1 VPIPRPP
8 ADLAPRFETWEADRV
23 IVRCHPPMY
32 HERQFNPTTHLA
44 RFRPFVHDGEIVPTM
59 YGASDLWGALSETLF
74 HEVPVRGA
82 NRRILR
88 SQMDLY
94 TWSEIT
100 PTRDLKLVQLHG
112 VGLRALQVTHGELI
126 ETDAADYADSVPW
139 SDALYDAP
147 GVPDGLCWRSRQ
159 HNDSLA
165 LIMFGTRVREDDLD
179 VVRRAESLSG
189 GRGGDSAIEFAEAAD
204 IAIVS

>member
-8 ADLAPRFETWEADRV
+8 ADLAPRFETWEAGRV
-23 IVRCHPPMY
+23 VVRCHAPRY

-44 RFRPFVHDGEIVPTM
+44 RFRPFLHDDELVPTM
-59 YGASDLWGALSETLF
+59 YGASGLWGALSETLF
-74 HEVPVRGA
+74 HDVPVRGA

-94 TWSEIT
+94 AWSEIT
-100 PTRDLKLVQLHG
+100 PIRDLKLVQLHG

-126 ETDAADYADSVPW
+126 ETDAADYADTVPW
-139 SDALYDAP
+139 SDALHDAP
-147 GVPDGLCWRSRQ
+147 EAPDGLSWRSRQ

-165 LIMFGTRVREDDLD
+165 LILFGTRIREDDLG
-179 VVRRAESLSG
+179 VVRRAESLSS
-189 GRGGDSAIEFAEAAD
+189 GRGGDAAFEVAEAAD
-204 IAIVS
+204 IAIVT